1 MKHNISIE
9 EAVKKLEARYGARA
23 SDYVECIALRKELT
37 YDDYIHTDTLLSL
50 QYTLTDFH
58 DELTFLIYHQQT
70 ELWFR
75 LTLHELKKGIESLL
89 EESANIADSTER
101 VIRAIRIIHFCTQS
115 FDILIDGL
123 STEEFMEFR
132 KAFGSSSGFQSAQ
145 FRAIEVL
152 AGLERLDKDGK
163 NESFYWERAARSLE
177 TGEPTLTLIKFKEK
191 HLHWLNTLYENR
203 KPYSLRL
210 AFDAFIKVHGVE
222 YSTLFTPHVSEAVN
236 SLALEL
242 LKLDEAIID
251 WKRLH
256 LKAAAKHLARVQHG
270 TGETNWAEYLSRSIK
285 EEHYFP
291 EILAVRN
298 SQLSEEDTEMP
309 TLGDA

>member
-1 MKHNISIE
+1 
-9 EAVKKLEARYGARA
+9 VRA
-23 SDYVECIALRKELT
+23 
-37 YDDYIHTDTLLSL
+37 
-50 QYTLTDFH
+50 
-58 DELTFLIYHQQT
+58 
-70 ELWFR
+70 
-75 LTLHELKKGIESLL
+75 
-89 EESANIADSTER
+89 N
-101 VIRAIRIIHFCTQS
+101 RILNFCTQS

-123 STEEFMEFR
+123 STDEFMEFR

-152 AGLERLDKDGK
+152 SGLERIDVGGNADT
-163 NESFYWERAARSLE
+163 FYWERAARSIE

-191 HLHWLNTLYENR
+191 HLHWLNSLYENR

-210 AFDAFIKVHGVE
+210 AFDKVIKDKNLT
-222 YSTLFTPHVSEAVN
+222 YNDLFTPTASQEIN
-236 SLALEL
+236 NLAHEFA
-242 LKLDEAIID
+242 KLDETIID

-256 LKAAAKHLARVQHG
+256 LKAAAKHLAKVQHG

-291 EILAVRN
+291 EVLAARSAILAD
-298 SQLSEEDTEMP
+298 EEVELP